1 LGLSC
6 KPIPDPISQQFS
18 GQIIQLPQTF
28 DTWQLNL
35 DFTASQIATEFETE
49 FEAQRRHAAGASLI
63 PGTQNILATESETL
77 AAYDCDYFFESE
89 NPNMM
94 FKIDNHIVFPNAI
107 STGILRTNSI
117 RRAIAFVELVF
128 EVNDRLGTQPPT
140 RTPA

>member
-1 LGLSC
+1 MGLSC
-6 KPIPDPISQQFS
+6 KPIPDPISQQFG
-18 GQIIQLPQTF
+18 GQTIQLPQTF

-35 DFTASQIATEFETE
+35 DFTASRIATE

-89 NPNMM
+89 NPSMM
-94 FKIDNHIVFPNAI
+94 FNIDNHIVFLNAI
-107 STGILRTNSI
+107 STGISRTNSI